1 MSPRIQPAK
10 AIEQARLF
18 FNADVAAIAIA
29 LSLAILIRFN
39 ILPRIGW

>member
-10 AIEQARLF
+10 AIQQARLL
-18 FNADVAAIAIA
+18 FNADIAAIAIA
-29 LSLAILIRFN
+29 LSLAVLIRFN